1 MWILALRVTVNESAS
16 GDTVH
21 QKHCERRR
29 EDRYANRDEAGD
41 VVCKFV
47 HSSQR
52 GEEGGLWS
60 VSRAHTRLT
69 VFDFERAELKF
80 LLMLI
85 PISADSAANV

>member
-60 VSRAHTRLT
+60 VSRSTRLT
-69 VFDFERAELKF
+69 VFDFELKF